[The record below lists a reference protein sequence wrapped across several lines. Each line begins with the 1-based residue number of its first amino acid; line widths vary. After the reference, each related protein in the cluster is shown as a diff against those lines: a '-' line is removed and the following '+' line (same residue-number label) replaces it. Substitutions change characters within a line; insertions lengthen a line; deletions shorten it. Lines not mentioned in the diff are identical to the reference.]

1 MAFKKSTQPLPATP
15 GPRKLRDRVPGP
27 EKVAKLT
34 RRTSEQV
41 RADKAQK
48 EKEKQ
53 DQIKARE
60 DWINDVAHLE
70 KSMDQEDIQA
80 TLAANHPPTSTQEK
94 IARPLSTTTPDARS
108 LSGSVNDSGEEENED
123 STFVPTSNDLE
134 LANSDDE
141 EYELIKVKK
150 TRRASDKAASG
161 LRAQVLAAHQSQ
173 LAEGAEDRAVLEEAM
188 PVNKRK
194 APIIEHM
201 YSHTSLICSAP
212 SKTKKAKTRNAG
224 LRSGWD
230 STAVEPLPVNQPIH
244 KRSAST
250 GSAVS
255 NSKAPENDET
265 DEEGTGGISDDAGEF
280 ADG

>member
-27 EKVAKLT
+27 EK
-34 RRTSEQV
+34 EV

-70 KSMDQEDIQA
+70 KSMDQEDVQA
-80 TLAANHPPTSTQEK
+80 ILAANHPPTSTQEK
-94 IARPLSTTTPDARS
+94 IARPLSTTAPDAQS

-123 STFVPTSNDLE
+123 STFVPASNNLE

-188 PVNKRK
+188 PVNKQN
-194 APIIEHM
+194 
-201 YSHTSLICSAP
+201 AP

-224 LRSGWD
+224 LHSGWD
-230 STAVEPLPVNQPIH
+230 STAVEPLPVNQPVH

-250 GSAVS
+250 GSA
-255 NSKAPENDET
+255 
-265 DEEGTGGISDDAGEF
+265 
-280 ADG
+280 